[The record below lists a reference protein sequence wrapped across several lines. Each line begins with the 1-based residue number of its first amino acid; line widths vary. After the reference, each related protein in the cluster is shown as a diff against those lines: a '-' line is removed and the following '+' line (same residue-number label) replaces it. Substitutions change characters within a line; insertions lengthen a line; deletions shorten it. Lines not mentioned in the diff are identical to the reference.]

1 MGELKQIAADLNV
14 PVIVSSMLPRS
25 VEARSDKRPMLTDL
39 SAGIEIPAD
48 LAVLLYRDE
57 IYFQD
62 SPDRGTIEL
71 IVAKNR
77 WGQRGVLRMNFA
89 NEFSRIS
96 SPSS

>member
-1 MGELKQIAADLNV
+1 L
-14 PVIVSSMLPRS
+14 
-25 VEARSDKRPMLTDL
+25 LTDL

-48 LAVLLYRDE
+48 LAILLYRDE

-71 IVAKNR
+71 IIAKNR
-77 WGQRGVLRMNFA
+77 WGQLGVLRMDFS

-96 SPSS
+96 S